1 MGGSNV
7 FHVEEYLQNMLHAK
21 NLSWTARIMF
31 NGHACFN
38 SIEEFL
44 TQINTNRQ
52 KAQKYSQPKMNET
65 PWNKITCRAFL
76 PLKSGD
82 EFEPIEC

>member
-1 MGGSNV
+1 
-7 FHVEEYLQNMLHAK
+7 ML
-21 NLSWTARIMF
+21 

-38 SIEEFL
+38 SMEEFL

-65 PWNKITCRAFL
+65 PSNKITGRAFL

-82 EFEPIEC
+82 EFEPIQC

>member
-1 MGGSNV
+1 M
-7 FHVEEYLQNMLHAK
+7 
-21 NLSWTARIMF
+21 
-31 NGHACFN
+31 
-38 SIEEFL
+38 EEFL

-65 PWNKITCRAFL
+65 LSNKITCRAFL